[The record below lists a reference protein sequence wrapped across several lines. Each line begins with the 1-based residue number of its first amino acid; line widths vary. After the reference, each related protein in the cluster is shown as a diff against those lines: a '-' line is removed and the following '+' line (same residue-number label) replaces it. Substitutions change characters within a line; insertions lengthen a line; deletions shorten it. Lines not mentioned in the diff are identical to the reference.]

1 MNKIILSTI
10 ILTRICLYIAW
21 NSSFFQNQKIDGW
34 HHMYTG
40 VVLMIVSAILP
51 KKSSKLFFGI
61 GIGLF
66 IDELIH
72 LFHILGITT
81 ATDYWSFKS
90 IVTTLLG
97 LSLVLVIDY
106 MSKRESTKS
115 I

>member
-1 MNKIILSTI
+1 
-10 ILTRICLYIAW
+10 
-21 NSSFFQNQKIDGW
+21 
-34 HHMYTG
+34 
-40 VVLMIVSAILP
+40 MIVSAILP

-97 LSLVLVIDY
+97 LLLVLVIDY